1 MPDNDDRL
9 SGELQDYY
17 RQMERQPAP
26 DVVGRVMMAADLRA
40 TRMRRFAEIG
50 GGLLAAAAVAAV
62 IVVALVNHRSPA
74 GVTRGPAGSPT
85 PSAAATPST
94 APTAAPSSTPVPPV
108 VIAGPPVHGFVPT
121 DVTAL
126 SANQWWVLGYNGPS
140 CASASCTRIL
150 HTSDGGS
157 TFASIPVPPVV
168 PAQGSQQAVRLRFAD
183 PADGWVVSAAGV
195 VWATHDGGSHW
206 TQDSGA
212 GSVTDLEASGGAVYA
227 VRCIGSSVPLQSCT
241 VERSPTDR
249 DSWSTLTASGGHGS
263 LGRLNVNGAHVWVA
277 IYSPG
282 GGPGSLLAS
291 ADAGQHF
298 TMQTAC
304 PSALGFANIYAVSS
318 SVLWA
323 TCATGTEASAHRSV
337 DGGQHFAQVA
347 APPIANFASIAGVSE
362 TTAVIAA
369 QALLRTTDGGQ
380 TFATVEDNQ
389 TQWAIVGFTTST
401 NGFAFDAQTALW
413 RTNDAGAHWY
423 RVQFP

>member
-26 DVVGRVMMAADLRA
+26 DVVGRVMLAADIRA
-40 TRMRRFAEIG
+40 TRLRRFAQIG

-62 IVVALVNHRSPA
+62 IVVALANHRSPT
-74 GVTRGPAGSPT
+74 GVTPGPAGSPT
-85 PSAAATPST
+85 PSPTAST
-94 APTAAPSSTPVPPV
+94 STPTAAPSNTVAPVAV
-108 VIAGPPVHGFVPT
+108 GPAAHGFVPT

-126 SANQWWVLGYNGPS
+126 SAGQWWVLGYNGPT

-150 HTSDGGS
+150 HTTDSGS
-157 TFASIPVPPVV
+157 TFASIPAPPVA

-183 PADGWVVSAAGV
+183 PSDGWVVSAAGA

-206 TQDSGA
+206 TRDSSA
-212 GSVTDLEASGGAVYA
+212 GSVTDFEASGGAVYA
-227 VRCIGSSVPLQSCT
+227 VKCIGSSVPLQSCT
-241 VERSPTDR
+241 LERSPTDQ
-249 DSWSTLTASGGHGS
+249 DSWSTLTASGGRGS

-277 IYSPG
+277 IYSSG

-298 TMQTAC
+298 ATQTAC

-323 TCATGTEASAHRSV
+323 TCATGTQAFAFRSV
-337 DGGQHFAQVA
+337 DGGQHFTQVA
-347 APPIANFASIAGVSE
+347 APSIANSASIAGVSE

-369 QALLRTTDGGQ
+369 QALFRTSDGGQ

>member
-17 RQMERQPAP
+17 RQLERQPAP
-26 DVVGRVMMAADLRA
+26 DVMGSVMLAADIRA
-40 TRMRRFAEIG
+40 ARMRRFAGIG

-62 IVVALVNHRSPA
+62 IVVALANHRSPTVVA
-74 GVTRGPAGSPT
+74 PGPAGSPT
-85 PSAAATPST
+85 PSPTASTSTPTVAPST
-94 APTAAPSSTPVPPV
+94 STPAPV
-108 VIAGPPVHGFVPT
+108 AVGPAAHGFVPT
-121 DVTAL
+121 DVTAI
-126 SANQWWVLGYNGPS
+126 SASQWWVLGYNGPT

-150 HTSDGGS
+150 HTTDGGS
-157 TFASIPVPPVV
+157 TFTSIPVPPVA
-168 PAQGSQQAVRLRFAD
+168 PAQGSQQAVRLRFGDA
-183 PADGWVVSAAGV
+183 ANGWFVSAAGV

-206 TQDSGA
+206 AQDSGA

-227 VRCIGSSVPLQSCT
+227 VKCIGSPVPVASCT
-241 VERSPTDR
+241 LERSPTGQ
-249 DSWSTLTASGGHGS
+249 DSWSTFTASSGHGS

-277 IYSPG
+277 IYSSG

-298 TMQTAC
+298 TTQTAC

-318 SVLWA
+318 SILWA
-323 TCATGTEASAHRSV
+323 TCATGTQASAFRSV
-337 DGGQHFAQVA
+337 DGGQHFTQVA
-347 APPIANFASIAGVSE
+347 APSIANFASIAGVSG
-362 TTAVIAA
+362 TTAVVAA
-369 QALLRTTDGGQ
+369 QALFRTTDGGQ